1 MLPGSQVSVVS
12 KMVEQREL
20 HGVPEGLRA
29 YARAELR
36 GDGGAVVRMLAE
48 HEEKAAARRAARGRG
63 LLREFVAALES
74 AFASPGWG

>member
-1 MLPGSQVSVVS
+1 MLPGSQTSVVS

-20 HGVPEGLRA
+20 RGVPAGLRGF
-29 YARAELR
+29 ARTEFR
-36 GDGGAVVRMLAE
+36 GDGGAVVRML
-48 HEEKAAARRAARGRG
+48 EEWEETAAARKAARGRG